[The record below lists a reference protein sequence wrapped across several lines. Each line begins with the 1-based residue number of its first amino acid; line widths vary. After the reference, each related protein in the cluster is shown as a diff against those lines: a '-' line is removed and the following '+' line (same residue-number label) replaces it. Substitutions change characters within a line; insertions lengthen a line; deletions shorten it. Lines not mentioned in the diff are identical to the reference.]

1 MRIVIANG
9 SKQASFIISMFK
21 SKENQLIVINSSRSF
36 ANELVHKEYIPVLV
50 GSPWRKFVL
59 EEANVHDADV
69 FISLSEKDTDNYASC
84 ILAKKVFNVKKCI
97 CVVNNPEN
105 VELYKKLG
113 IDSVISSTYLLAQSI
128 KSESSMESLMKTLT
142 LENNK
147 IVVLEIPV
155 LSKYRIAN
163 KRIMDIDFPKYAS
176 IAAIY
181 RNFTVLIPN
190 GQVEIKAKDLLL
202 ICCAPED
209 QKKIFNFIQQEERL
223 AKK

>member
-21 SKENQLIVINSSRSF
+21 SKENQLTVINSSRSF
-36 ANELVHKEYIPVLV
+36 ANELVHKEHIPVLV

-190 GQVEIKAKDLLL
+190 GQVAIKPKDLLL
-202 ICCAPED
+202 VCCAPED
-209 QKKIFNFIQQEERL
+209 QKKIFNFIQQEER

>member
-1 MRIVIANG
+1 MKIVIADG
-9 SKQASFIISMFK
+9 GKTASFIIDMFK
-21 SKENQLIVINSSRSF
+21 SRENELVVINSSHAQAASLMK
-36 ANELVHKEYIPVLV
+36 NEHISVYV
-50 GSPWRKFVL
+50 GNPWRHYVL
-59 EEANVHDADV
+59 EEAGVYGADV
-69 FISLSEKDTDNYASC
+69 FIALCEQDTDNFASC
-84 ILAKKVFNVKKCI
+84 TMAKKLFGVKKCI

-105 VELYKKLG
+105 VDLYKKLG
-113 IDSVISSTYLLAQSI
+113 VDSVISSTYLLAQSI
-128 KSESSMESLMKTLT
+128 KSESSVESLIKTLT

-190 GQVEIKAKDLLL
+190 GQVAIKPKDLLL
-202 ICCAPED
+202 VCCAPED
-209 QKKIFNFIQQEERL
+209 QKKIFNFIQQEER

>member
-21 SKENQLIVINSSRSF
+21 SKENQLTVINSSRSF
-36 ANELVHKEYIPVLV
+36 ANELVHKEHIPVLV

-84 ILAKKVFNVKKCI
+84 ILAKRVFNVKKCI

-163 KRIMDIDFPKYAS
+163 KRIMALAAPQPS
-176 IAAIY
+176 II
-181 RNFTVLIPN
+181 
-190 GQVEIKAKDLLL
+190 
-202 ICCAPED
+202 
-209 QKKIFNFIQQEERL
+209 
-223 AKK
+223 